1 MPKTFQVLFF
11 DPEQPVPC
19 YHLIGEVKAET
30 AESAINEHLDELT
43 AAVRRQLDL
52 GPDFPDSRIRSALYL
67 ADFEN
72 LIPVPVVIPVPG
84 S

>member
-19 YHLIGEVKAET
+19 YHLIGEIKADS
-30 AESAINEHLDELT
+30 AESVINEHLDELT
-43 AAVRRQLDL
+43 AAVRLQLRL
-52 GPDFPDSRIRSALYL
+52 GPDFPDSRIRCALYL
-67 ADFEN
+67 ADSEN
-72 LIPVPVVIPVPG
+72 LTPVPAVIPVSG

>member
-30 AESAINEHLDELT
+30 AESVINEHLDELT
-43 AAVRRQLDL
+43 ATARRQLHL

-67 ADFEN
+67 VDFGN
-72 LIPVPVVIPVPG
+72 LVPVPVVVPVSG